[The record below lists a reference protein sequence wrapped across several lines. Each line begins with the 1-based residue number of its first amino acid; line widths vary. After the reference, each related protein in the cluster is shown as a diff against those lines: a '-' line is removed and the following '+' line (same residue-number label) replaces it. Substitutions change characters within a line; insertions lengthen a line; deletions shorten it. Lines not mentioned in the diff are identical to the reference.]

1 MAWLEIPHWLVIAG
15 AILVFA
21 GLAGLALT
29 RNKEVD
35 TDPVLLP
42 GDISEKRSTAVAG
55 EEMTKKPGEVEPQKP
70 ISKAEREARKAFRQV
85 DAEKAMTE
93 HEIAQKA
100 FSKNRE
106 RLKAERL
113 ERESAAP
120 PPTKAKPKAKK

>member
-42 GDISEKRSTAVAG
+42 GDISEKRTTAMASRSPRPTG
-55 EEMTKKPGEVEPQKP
+55 EPRR
-70 ISKAEREARKAFRQV
+70 SAE
-85 DAEKAMTE
+85 
-93 HEIAQKA
+93 
-100 FSKNRE
+100 
-106 RLKAERL
+106 
-113 ERESAAP
+113 
-120 PPTKAKPKAKK
+120 